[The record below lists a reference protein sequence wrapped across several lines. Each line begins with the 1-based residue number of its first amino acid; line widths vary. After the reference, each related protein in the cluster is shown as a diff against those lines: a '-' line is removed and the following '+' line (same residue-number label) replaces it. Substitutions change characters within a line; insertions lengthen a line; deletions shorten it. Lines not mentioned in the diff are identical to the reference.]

1 MFSKKILIL
10 TNAILVLFS
19 MLSAQILKAQ
29 EMIKDPNKPSKSE
42 LVNEENKEEVA
53 REKDEV
59 DADRLV
65 ARAGDAFKEDRFEE
79 AISLYLAATDK
90 LEKSAN
96 VSDYINAKIKNIKQN
111 MAVVYHYW
119 ARSIAVQAEK
129 DVDEKKFDE
138 AMEKCSKAVKMDPTL
153 SDKISRLLKR
163 IEEKKKVTKYRSETD
178 ESVVDGNKKERS
190 YQIDIL
196 MAQGNKLYDQK
207 LWDRAREKY
216 EEILVLDP
224 YNIVAVEKIKKLTKK
239 MYEAGVHRYE
249 ATRWERAAE
258 TEWNHVAPLLPR
270 SATVDEKPPVPI
282 KRDLAGSKIQ
292 QKLDDIMIEHMEFED
307 ASIRAVI
314 NMLRLEAKDKDKDK
328 EGVNIILR
336 TAAATQASSDTG
348 EADSN
353 SDIDGGGDDDFLF
366 DDTDSLDAPDD
377 TAVDADTGN
386 GDSSSGGTT
395 ITIMFDDL
403 SLGEAIRNICLAADL
418 KYRVEEYAVVIA
430 GKDVP
435 LDDLETR
442 IYPIDSEAGMS
453 SEEDASGGSATGAAS
468 VQGFFERQGVLFP
481 EGAKVVYD
489 DSISRLIATNTPEQ
503 LRRME
508 RIIDELN
515 VVDPQV
521 LIETKFVE
529 YHEGKQNE
537 FGVAWSYAK
546 PTGNSDKSVTVQ
558 QSDQP
563 LRFLSDMNRTNL
575 AKTRQ
580 QSDITGQGDTAFTVT
595 HTDSDGASYGATV
608 HALDLADDINMLSCP
623 RITTQNGEEAT
634 IRMTKEVYYP
644 DSWTEPT
651 LISGLAMF
659 GYVASMPEFSDP
671 TEEGVRLT
679 VTPTVDPDK
688 YTITLDMIPIV
699 QKRVDWTDY
708 SYNQPVPDTTNP
720 VTYVENKVIMP
731 VIEARTV
738 TTQVTIYD
746 GETIVMGGIMSDS
759 IISHDDRI
767 PILGDLPL
775 VGRFFRSTS
784 STSEKKNLLIFT
796 TPRLVN
802 PNGTPLRQSEIRGMP
817 PFRM

>member
-1 MFSKKILIL
+1 MFNKKILAL

-19 MLSAQILKAQ
+19 MLSAQILHAQ
-29 EMIKDPNKPSKSE
+29 EMTKDQDKPSESE
-42 LVNEENKEEVA
+42 LLNEENKEVAA
-53 REKDEV
+53 REKDDV
-59 DADRLV
+59 VADRLV
-65 ARAGDAFKEDRFEE
+65 ARAGDAFKDDRFEE
-79 AISLYLAATDK
+79 AISLYLSAIEK
-90 LEKSAN
+90 LNNSAN
-96 VSDYINAKIKNIKQN
+96 VSDYINGKIKNIKQN

-119 ARSIAVQAEK
+119 ARSIALKAEK
-129 DVDEKKFDE
+129 DIDEKKFNE
-138 AMEKCSKAVKMDPTL
+138 AMEKCTKAVKLDPTL
-153 SDKISRLLKR
+153 SGKISQLLKR
-163 IEEKKKVTKYRSETD
+163 IEEKKKVAKYRNETD
-178 ESVVDGNKKERS
+178 GSRVDPNKKERL

-196 MAQGNKLYDQK
+196 MAQGNKLYEQK

-216 EEILVLDP
+216 EDILVIDP

-239 MYEAGVHRYE
+239 IYSAGVNRYE

-258 TEWNHVAPLLPR
+258 TEWNHLAPLSTHSSNLG
-270 SATVDEKPPVPI
+270 SKSPVPI
-282 KRDLAGSKIQ
+282 KRDLVGSNIQ
-292 QKLDDIMIEHMEFED
+292 HKLDDIMIEHMEFED
-307 ASIRAVI
+307 ASIRAVV

-336 TAAATQASSDTG
+336 TASASKPSEDAAVDSDV
-348 EADSN
+348 
-353 SDIDGGGDDDFLF
+353 DGGGDDDFLF
-366 DDTDSLDAPDD
+366 DDTDALDAPDD
-377 TAVDADTGN
+377 TVADSDAPAGESTGEA
-386 GDSSSGGTT
+386 T

-453 SEEDASGGSATGAAS
+453 SEEDASGGTSGAAS

-537 FGVAWSYAK
+537 FGIAWSYEK
-546 PTGNSDKSVTVQ
+546 ESGNSDKSVTFKQ
-558 QSDQP
+558 NDQP
-563 LRFLSDMNRTNL
+563 VRFLENFGNNGEDLS
-575 AKTRQ
+575 KTK
-580 QSDITGQGDTAFTVT
+580 GDKAFIIT
-595 HTDSDGASYGATV
+595 HTDSDGATYGATV
-608 HALDLADDINMLSCP
+608 HALDLADDVNMLSCP

-634 IRMTKEVYYP
+634 IRMTTEVYYP
-644 DSWTEPT
+644 DSWTEPN
-651 LISGLAMF
+651 LISGTLMF

-699 QKRVDWTDY
+699 QKRVGWTDY
-708 SYNQPVPDTTNP
+708 SYDQPVPDTTRLVPNT
-720 VTYVENKVIMP
+720 VRMP
-731 VIEARTV
+731 IIEARTV

-759 IISHDDRI
+759 IISHDDRW

-784 STSEKKNLLIFT
+784 TTSEKKNLLIFT

-802 PNGTPLRQSEIRGMP
+802 PNGSPLRQSEIRGMP